1 MKKIAILFF
10 ITFNFLFAYDLN
22 NFEDRQ
28 MILQD
33 VKTLILYEE
42 SIAKAY
48 EEYILE
54 NYSIPSYQNITS
66 LIGAL
71 TLKNT
76 INTTI
81 SLDSSFTKVSY
92 NLNNEIKADE
102 GIKAL
107 YESDTFRK
115 RTYYEKNSGK
125 IYFLLEDEF
134 AKHLY
139 DLIKQNNG
147 VILNCPTTEGNVT
160 KQNCKL
166 NKHIY
171 IGVTNIKKYTVKNS
185 QGNDEVIYEP
195 DNYLITYHI
204 DKFKTGPIVI
214 TTDSSKY
221 SLNTFDFI
229 SKGALIYDTNGLKYV
244 KTINGIEVLK

>member
-1 MKKIAILFF
+1 MKIIAILFF

-139 DLIKQNNG
+139 DLIKVHG
-147 VILNCPTTEGNVT
+147 ALPTTCSVSS
-160 KQNCKL
+160 NCLK
-166 NKHIY
+166 NNHIY
-171 IGVTNIKKYTVKNS
+171 IGIESLESGIPKT
-185 QGNDEVIYEP
+185 
-195 DNYLITYHI
+195 YLIAYQV
-204 DKFKTGPIVI
+204 DNFKTGPIII
-214 TTDSSKY
+214 TNNTSKHITESAFDS
-221 SLNTFDFI
+221 I
-229 SKGALIYDTNGLKYV
+229 PKGALLYDLDGVKYV
-244 KTINGIEVLK
+244 KTIDSIEVLK